1 MEEDNCVKWNSLQ
14 ENKKEKVPCRR
25 RQRGREFLKKERPLG
40 RKSLL
45 TSLFSLCYLGHSGDG
60 FLGSDVSES
69 VPPAGRLREC
79 TAQFS
84 QKMRQNAA
92 AGI

>member
-1 MEEDNCVKWNSLQ
+1 MEWSSLQ

-25 RQRGREFLKKERPLG
+25 RQRRREFLKKEHPLG
-40 RKSLL
+40 RKTLL

-60 FLGSDVSES
+60 LLGSDVSES

-79 TAQFS
+79 TARLS
-84 QKMRQNAA
+84 QKIRQNAA